1 MSTIIL
7 GISAQYHDSAAAL
20 IRDGVVV
27 AAASEERFSRLKH
40 DASLPIRAS
49 RWCLEEAGATIDDV
63 DYVVFYEKP
72 LRKFERL
79 LIQQLLNF
87 PKSFKAFRRSS
98 MVWLTDKLWV
108 KTSWAW

>member
-1 MSTIIL
+1 MSTTV
-7 GISAQYHDSAAAL
+7 GISAQYHDSAAL

-63 DYVVFYEKP
+63 DYVVFMKP
-72 LRKFERL
+72 LRSL
-79 LIQQLLNF
+79 SDCH
-87 PKSFKAFRRSS
+87 PAC
-98 MVWLTDKLWV
+98 
-108 KTSWAW
+108 